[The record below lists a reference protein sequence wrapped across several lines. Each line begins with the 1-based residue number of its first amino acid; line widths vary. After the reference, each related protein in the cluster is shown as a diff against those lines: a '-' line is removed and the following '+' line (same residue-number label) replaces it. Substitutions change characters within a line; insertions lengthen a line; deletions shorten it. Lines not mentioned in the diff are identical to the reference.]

1 MPFKNGAASQI
12 EEYTMPDSDRI
23 KLAEM
28 VEKMG
33 MLRKDISKSLG
44 IHQRTLYRYL
54 SGELEIPVTVMLAMQ
69 LLTKGK

>member
-1 MPFKNGAASQI
+1 M
-12 EEYTMPDSDRI
+12 MVDSDRI

>member
-12 EEYTMPDSDRI
+12 EEYTMADSDRI

>member
-1 MPFKNGAASQI
+1 MPFKNGAASQM
-12 EEYTMPDSDRI
+12 EEYTMSDSDRI

>member
-12 EEYTMPDSDRI
+12 EEYMMVDSDRI

>member
-1 MPFKNGAASQI
+1 MPFKNGAVPQI
-12 EEYTMPDSDRI
+12 GEYTMSDSDRI

>member
-12 EEYTMPDSDRI
+12 EEYTMSDSDRI